1 MDVMKERIE
10 NLLTQPYLST
20 SEGSFL
26 KSLLD
31 FFKSYN
37 RLTEK
42 QEQALKRVEERY
54 DEETLSRAEVWRQ
67 SFTDEQRQ
75 IAVICA
81 KYYTAQGEY
90 YHTLA
95 NNILS
100 DPKYIPSEK
109 QYRSMCE
116 NKYAKKVIENTR
128 AEPKYSIGSFV
139 ALRARACYQT
149 RTALGAAPA
158 LIIAS
163 DVEPVTSAAKGSKKY
178 SILPIGSAKV
188 YIVEERH
195 LKKCR
200 KQ

>member
-1 MDVMKERIE
+1 MVNMKERIE
-10 NLLTQPYLST
+10 NLLAQPHLST
-20 SEGSFL
+20 SENKFL
-26 KSLLD
+26 GSLLD
-31 FFKSYN
+31 FFKNYN

-54 DEETLSRAEVWRQ
+54 DEGVLSRAEAWRQ

-95 NNILS
+95 NNILR
-100 DPKYIPSEK
+100 DPSYVPSEK

-116 NKYAKKVIENTR
+116 NKYAKKVIENTF
-128 AEPKYSIGSFV
+128 AEPKYPVGSFV
-139 ALRARACYQT
+139 ALRA
-149 RTALGAAPA
+149 AADYRLRIELEESPA
-158 LIIAS
+158 LVIAT

-178 SILPIGSAKV
+178 SILPVRSTMIHT
-188 YIVEERH
+188 IEERH
-195 LKKCR
+195 LKRCK
-200 KQ
+200 K